1 MMEAKEATHID
12 SSRRISIIAIMTA
25 LALVGNYTVVMIPN
39 VELGSTILFVAAYTF
54 GWTIGAPCALM
65 MSVVFGF
72 VNPWGFAVPEIL
84 LTQIIAWLYVVAA
97 GALMGS
103 SNPSEETKIAKRWQL
118 AGAGLFL
125 TLFFDLLTNYGFA
138 VAFGLPYWVALMSG
152 LPFMVVHVVS
162 NTIIFGAVIPKLDAI
177 IKTQFRFSIW
187 RPTSGISYLSE
198 E

>member
-1 MMEAKEATHID
+1 METGEATHID
-12 SSRRISIIAIMTA
+12 SSKRVSIIAIMTA
-25 LALVGNYTVVMIPN
+25 LALVGNYTLVMIPN

-54 GWTIGAPCALM
+54 GWTIGAPCALI

-72 VNPWGFAVPEIL
+72 LNPWGFAVPEIL
-84 LTQIIAWLYVVAA
+84 VTQIIAWLYVVAA
-97 GALMGS
+97 GAMMGS
-103 SNPSEETKIAKRWQL
+103 SNPSESTKIAKRWQL

-125 TLFFDLLTNYGFA
+125 TIFFDLLTNYGFA
-138 VAFGLPYWVALMSG
+138 VAFGLPYWLALVSG

-162 NTIIFGAVIPKLDAI
+162 NTIIFGAVIPNLDTT

-187 RPTSGISYLSE
+187 RVNSGISYLSE